1 MNYTEKLNKVKELF
15 SQIST
20 ALAGPAPEA
29 PATPAPNMPAGNQ
42 YTLADGTPVTIEEL
56 EVGKPVTINGQPAPE
71 GTHTLQDGTQITVDA
86 SGIISAITPA
96 VSGDMSTPEAMRKAA
111 EKFAA
116 GTPEQR
122 IQNLE
127 IVAKAVMEY
136 CFGWEMRRSQEEAD
150 RNNAIAVFKQG
161 FSDQVKDKDEKIT
174 ALEKTV
180 EKYGEIMPQIF
191 EMLAELGN
199 APAAN
204 PIPEVK
210 ISKADQKEASLQKF
224 ASAVKELSKS
234 N

>member
-15 SQIST
+15 SQIGT

-29 PATPAPNMPAGNQ
+29 PAPNMPAGNQ
-42 YTLADGTPVTIEEL
+42 YTLSDGTPVTIEEL

-96 VSGDMSTPEAMRKAA
+96 IPEEMKQVPTVPADN
-111 EKFAA
+111 
-116 GTPEQR
+116 GTSVMEQR
-122 IQNLE
+122 IKALE
-127 IVAKAVMEY
+127 EQMASFLSKKNSFEAQ
-136 CFGWEMRRSQEEAD
+136 SKEAD
-150 RNNAIAVFKQG
+150 QKV
-161 FSDQVKDKDEKIT
+161 SDLSATVK
-174 ALEKTV
+174 
-180 EKYGEIMPQIF
+180 KYGEIMPQIF

-224 ASAVKELSKS
+224 ASAVKELAKS